1 MSKEETK
8 SVDPLSLIR
17 PKIRDIKAYSIDHSP
32 APVILDANES
42 PFTPPRKILERMLVV
57 MAGTP
62 MNRYPDMEAM
72 ALRAAIAH
80 KDGAAPEEVLLGN
93 GSDELIFCLILAMME
108 PGERILVPTPT
119 FVMYETIAK
128 SLNMEP
134 VTVPLAENWELD
146 LEATLRMIKEQN
158 PRLIFLATP
167 NNPTGRRYPVEAIE
181 AVAEAAP
188 GAVVVDE
195 AYIDFSAGGSYGLL
209 YKSRPNV
216 IIMRTLS
223 KIGLA
228 ALRLGYILADKAV
241 IENVNKVRLPY
252 NINSMTQAAAAE
264 ALRNWDQ
271 FIPLFTK
278 VRQERDKLFAA
289 LNEISGIHAWPSE
302 ANFILMR
309 VEDGAAERVFNALL
323 EHGVRVRWFA
333 GNPRVGDCFRVTVGD
348 PHENSMFLAALKE
361 AL

>member
-1 MSKEETK
+1 M
-8 SVDPLSLIR
+8 DPLSLIR
-17 PKIRDIKAYSIDHSP
+17 PKIRDVKAYFIDHTPS
-32 APVILDANES
+32 PVILDANES

-62 MNRYPDMEAM
+62 MNRYPDMEA
-72 ALRAAIAH
+72 LGVRAAIAH

-93 GSDELIFCLILAMME
+93 GSDELIFYLILAMME

-134 VTVPLAENWELD
+134 TPVPLTDDWDLD
-146 LEATLRMIKEQN
+146 LEATLRLIKEKS

-167 NNPTGRRYPVEAIE
+167 NNPTGKKYPLRAIE
-181 AVAEAAP
+181 AVADAAP

-195 AYIDFSAGGSYGLL
+195 AYIDFSADGPYGLL
-209 YKSRPNV
+209 YRDRPNV
-216 IIMRTLS
+216 IVMRTLS
-223 KIGLA
+223 KVGLA
-228 ALRLGYILADKAV
+228 ALRLGYILADRAV

-264 ALRNWDQ
+264 ALRNWEE
-271 FIPLFTK
+271 FVPLFGK
-278 VRQERDKLFAA
+278 VREERDKLFTA

-309 VEDGAAERVFNALL
+309 VEDGAAERVFRGLL
-323 EHGVRVRWFA
+323 EHGVRVRWFS
-333 GNPRVGDCFRVTVGD
+333 GHPRVGDCFRVTVGD
-348 PHENSMFLAALKE
+348 PHENSMFLSAIRE

>member
-1 MSKEETK
+1 MINKQDK
-8 SVDPLSLIR
+8 IIDPLSLIR
-17 PKIRDIKAYSIDHSP
+17 PKIRELKAYSIDHTPS
-32 APVILDANES
+32 PVILDANES
-42 PFTPPRKILERMLVV
+42 PFTPPRRILERMLVV

-62 MNRYPDMEAM
+62 MNRYPDMEATG
-72 ALRAAIAH
+72 LRSAIAH
-80 KDGAAPEEVLLGN
+80 KYGAAPEEVLLGN
-93 GSDELIFCLILAMME
+93 GSDELIFYMILAMME
-108 PGERILVPTPT
+108 PGERVLVPTPT

-134 VTVPLAENWELD
+134 VTVSLTSDWKLD
-146 LEATLRMIKEQN
+146 LEGALRLIKEKG

-167 NNPTGRRYPVEAIE
+167 NNPTGQKYPIRAIE
-181 AVAEAAP
+181 ALADAAP

-195 AYIDFSAGGSYGLL
+195 AYIDFAADGPYGLL
-209 YKSRPNV
+209 YRERPNV

-223 KIGLA
+223 KMGLA
-228 ALRLGYILADKAV
+228 ALRLGYILADRAV

-264 ALRNWDQ
+264 ALRNWEE
-271 FIPLFTK
+271 FLPLFGK
-278 VRQERDKLFAA
+278 VREERDKLYAA

-309 VEDGAAERVFNALL
+309 VEDGAAEQVFNGLL

-333 GNPRVGDCFRVTVGD
+333 GHPVVGDCFRVTVGD
-348 PHENSMFLAALKE
+348 THENSLFLAALKE